1 MICLHFGPFRSL
13 YKLLF
18 FTAYAHV
25 RTEPQ
30 CDIGHTRGKKKGL
43 PVWSQTDPVGLPSST
58 NFPSKVIAH
67 TVESVSDLSC
77 QMRPMAFARFRQRG
91 HQVPPSLR
99 IIWTGSG
106 SRSDNHPTR
115 PSTHGQTNAK
125 RLVTLFPDEV
135 LGYSCCTVRLTET

>member
-13 YKLLF
+13 YKLRFYCLCSCKDRA
-18 FTAYAHV
+18 TV
-25 RTEPQ
+25 RHRPYS
-30 CDIGHTRGKKKGL
+30 RKKKKGL